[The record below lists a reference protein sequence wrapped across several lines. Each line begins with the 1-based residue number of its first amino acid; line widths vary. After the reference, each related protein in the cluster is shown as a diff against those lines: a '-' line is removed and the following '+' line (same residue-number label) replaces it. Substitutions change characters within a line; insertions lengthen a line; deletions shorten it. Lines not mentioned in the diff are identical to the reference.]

1 MTEGFKTPERW
12 NVEKRENLKWKTP
25 IPGLGHSSPVIW
37 GNRIFVTTA
46 VNEKGDA
53 DLKVGLYGD
62 IGAAN
67 DSGKQRWLLI
77 CADKATG
84 KILWQRTAHEGI
96 PAIKRHTKAT
106 HANSTPAT
114 DGQHVVCL
122 FGSEGLFCFDAEGRL
137 LWQKDLGHLDSGYYI
152 VPEAQWGFGSSPIIH
167 KNLVIV
173 QCDVQGPSRLTGAAR
188 KSWSTDTSTSA
199 ATICARGRNF
209 GKCAVAATSLC
220 RRPSRHTA

>member
-1 MTEGFKTPERW
+1 MMSTKKRTLGALTALISTAIHAGEPSGVNWPSFRGLHASGVTEGFKTPERW

-84 KILWQRTAHEGI
+84 KILWQRSAHEGI

-106 HANSTPAT
+106 HANSTPA
-114 DGQHVVCL
+114 
-122 FGSEGLFCFDAEGRL
+122 
-137 LWQKDLGHLDSGYYI
+137 
-152 VPEAQWGFGSSPIIH
+152 
-167 KNLVIV
+167 
-173 QCDVQGPSRLTGAAR
+173 
-188 KSWSTDTSTSA
+188 
-199 ATICARGRNF
+199 
-209 GKCAVAATSLC
+209 
-220 RRPSRHTA
+220 